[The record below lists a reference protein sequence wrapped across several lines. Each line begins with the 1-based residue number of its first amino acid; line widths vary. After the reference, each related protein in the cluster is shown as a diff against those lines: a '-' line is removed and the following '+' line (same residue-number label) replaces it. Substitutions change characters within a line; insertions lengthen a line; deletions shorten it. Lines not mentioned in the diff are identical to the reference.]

1 MLCMYVLFVL
11 CPCHVLCVLCV
22 LTCSFSLLH
31 SQVGVYK
38 QGRTTVTLG
47 LCGDKGHGSG
57 ECVYCVCCMY
67 FLCFVLAVCCVCC
80 VCCVYFACC
89 CAWFVVLCVCRVL
102 TCFFFS
108 LVCTD
113 KAEGLS
119 GWVCA
124 CCCGAREE
132 VRARARRL
140 NRCAF
145 GASRRHVHIGGTEP
159 VIRDVGLLLFDG
171 VFICVM
177 DMRSGDGPFHPLRR
191 VN

>member
-1 MLCMYVLFVL
+1 MCVL
-11 CPCHVLCVLCV
+11 CVCCVVLCCAVLCCVVLCCAVCTVCAVSVVCCPCCVLCVLCV
-22 LTCSFSLLH
+22 LRVLCLL
-31 SQVGVYK
+31 
-38 QGRTTVTLG
+38 
-47 LCGDKGHGSG
+47 LCL
-57 ECVYCVCCMY
+57 VCC
-67 FLCFVLAVCCVCC
+67 A
-80 VCCVYFACC
+80 
-89 CAWFVVLCVCRVL
+89 LCVSCANL
-102 TCFFFS
+102 FFFS